1 MSAIDYRRLG
11 LVVAVAVREVAGD
24 LLAGM
29 AEGEEVYGI
38 LRRTERDI
46 TSHLPRRRL
55 GHRELEEEDFGE
67 SE

>member
-24 LLAGM
+24 LLAD
-29 AEGEEVYGI
+29 GEEVYGI

-55 GHRELEEEDFGE
+55 GHRELEVEDFGE